1 MKPDDIHDPEIVDET
16 DPVEDAADSDG
27 TTTEALLVRSDDALP
42 SQLTLLPLSNRPL
55 FPGLVVP
62 LVYENE
68 EMTRVVRELAAS
80 HMQHIGLVLVKDE
93 SGPYEPDNLYR
104 VGVVARVAKAVEIEG
119 HGLHLVVECLR
130 RFRIDSFITN
140 EHPIRVKAT
149 YRVETSYEDNVELRA
164 YTVAV
169 INTIKELLKH
179 NPLHEEELRLFASRF
194 DVNEPNRLADFA
206 ASLTTAS
213 REDLQD
219 ILETYPIYDRLKKV
233 VTLLNR
239 ELNVSKV
246 QSKIRERIDERV
258 SDQQRRFFLQ
268 EQLHEIQRE
277 LGMNEDPRDKEI
289 EDFREKAKKLKFSKE
304 AQKAFDEE
312 LEKLTMLEPSSPEY
326 GVTRAY
332 LDWLTCLPW
341 GRTCRDRYNLKAAS
355 RALNKDHSGLEDVKD
370 RILEFIAVGGR
381 KKQVGGSIILF
392 VGPPG
397 VGKTSIGR
405 AIAEAVGRP
414 FFRFSVGGM
423 RDEAEIK
430 GHRRT
435 YIGAMPGKIVQAL
448 KRVEVANPVIMIDE
462 VDKIGNDFR
471 GDPSSALLEVLD
483 PEQNSDFMDHYLD
496 VRFDLSQI
504 LFLLTA
510 NQLDTVPR
518 PLLDRAE
525 IIHLAGYMPSEKIEI
540 ARKHLWPKQLREHA
554 VDREEVVLTPAVIKH
569 LVEDYAREPGVR
581 RLEGLLKKILRKVAR
596 NVAEGKIETPV
607 RIGVSDI
614 SDYVGKPRFREQ
626 AIKVG
631 VGLSTG
637 LAWTALGGT
646 TLSLEAT
653 IAHYDRRGMK
663 VTGQLGKVMQESAEI
678 AYSYITANLERF
690 GAPADFYDSAFIHLH
705 VPEGAVP
712 KDGPSAGI
720 TIATAL
726 LSLALDKAPARI
738 TMTGELTLTG
748 DVLPIGGE
756 REKLLAAKR
765 LGISEVILPAANE
778 VDVAELPKS
787 VCEGLVIHYA
797 RHFRDVARLMFGVR
811 MRPAKKQAPRPKAH
825 HAAGNSSEEDS

>member
-1 MKPDDIHDPEIVDET
+1 MKPDDVHDPEIIDEI
-16 DPVEDAADSDG
+16 DSLDVGSADEGESM
-27 TTTEALLVRSDDALP
+27 EASLVQADEVLP
-42 SQLTLLPLSNRPL
+42 DQLTLLPLSNRPL

-68 EMTRVVRELAAS
+68 DMSKVVRDLASS
-80 HMQHIGLVLVKDE
+80 HQQHIGLVLVRDE
-93 SGPYEPDNLYR
+93 NEPYEPENLYE
-104 VGVVARVAKAVEIEG
+104 VGVVARIAKAVEIEG

-130 RFRIDSFITN
+130 RFRIEGFISD
-140 EHPIRVKAT
+140 EHPIRVRAA
-149 YRVETSYEDNVELRA
+149 YREETSYKDNIELRA

-213 REDLQD
+213 REDLQE

-246 QSKIRERIDERV
+246 QRKIRDNIEERV

-277 LGMNEDPRDKEI
+277 LGMNEDPREKEI
-289 EDFREKAKKLKFSKE
+289 EEFRKKAKKLKFSKE
-304 AQKAFDEE
+304 ADGAFEEE
-312 LEKLTMLEPSSPEY
+312 LNKLSMLETSSPEY
-326 GVTRAY
+326 SVTRNY
-332 LDWLTCLPW
+332 LEWLTCLPW
-341 GRTCRDRYNLKAAS
+341 GKTCRDRYNLKAAS
-355 RALNKDHSGLEDVKD
+355 RALNKHHSGLEDVKD
-370 RILEFIAVGGR
+370 RILEFIAVGAR
-381 KKQVGGSIILF
+381 KKAVGGSIILF

-397 VGKTSIGR
+397 VGKTSLGK
-405 AIAEAVGRP
+405 AIAEAVSRP
-414 FFRFSVGGM
+414 FYRFSVGGM

-496 VRFDLSQI
+496 VRFDLSQV

-525 IIHLAGYMPSEKIEI
+525 IIRLPGYMASEKVEI
-540 ARKHLWPKQLREHA
+540 ARKHLWPNQLHEHA
-554 VDREEVVLTPAVIKH
+554 LKRADVTLTKGVLKH

-581 RLEGLLKKILRKVAR
+581 RLEGLLKKILRKLAR
-596 NVAEGKIETPV
+596 KEAEGLVKIPL
-607 RIGVSDI
+607 RIGVSDLAEYI
-614 SDYVGKPRFREQ
+614 GKPRFREQ
-626 AIKVG
+626 AIKQG
-631 VGLSTG
+631 IGLSTG
-637 LAWTALGGT
+637 LAWTAMGGT
-646 TLSLEAT
+646 TLTLEAT
-653 IAHYDRRGMK
+653 ISHRDRRGMK
-663 VTGQLGKVMQESAEI
+663 VTGQLGKVMQESVDI
-678 AYSYITANLERF
+678 AYSYVTANLDRF
-690 GAPADFYDSAFIHLH
+690 GVAPDFFDKAFIHLH

-712 KDGPSAGI
+712 KDGPSAGVA
-720 TIATAL
+720 IATAL
-726 LSLALDKAPARI
+726 LSLALERSPARI
-738 TMTGELTLTG
+738 AMTGELTLVG

-765 LGISEVILPAANE
+765 LGISEVILPAANA
-778 VDVAELPKS
+778 VDVDELPES
-787 VCEGLVIHYA
+787 VREGLVIHYA
-797 RHFRDVARLMFGVR
+797 RHFKDVARLMFGIR
-811 MRPAKKQAPRPKAH
+811 MRSERRKKI
-825 HAAGNSSEEDS
+825 